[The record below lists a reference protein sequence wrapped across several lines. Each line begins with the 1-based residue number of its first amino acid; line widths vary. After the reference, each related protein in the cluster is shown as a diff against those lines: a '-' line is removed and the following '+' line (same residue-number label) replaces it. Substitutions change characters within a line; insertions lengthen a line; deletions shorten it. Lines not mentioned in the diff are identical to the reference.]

1 MNHAKNIQLA
11 FMTKVKSAIPAH
23 VSFVDE
29 LADLLKTSNDSAYRR
44 IRGETLL
51 SIDEVTAICSY
62 FKVSLE
68 TASQPDSETVTFN
81 YRILKGGSEGF
92 RNWLAILLDNVKRI
106 SASGGSVMYAADDVP
121 VWHHFFRDDFASFK
135 VFYWMKS
142 ILNAPELENKP
153 FDMDLIDPELV
164 TKAKELL
171 QEYNQLK
178 STEIWTEDTL
188 NSTLK
193 QIEYYWESG
202 FFKDKGTALLMCDCV
217 EEEVNTLR
225 RNAERCSKLPGENG
239 STVENFSFYQS
250 EIMVGNNSILAN
262 VGDTKIAYVS
272 NNTFNFMTT
281 MDRSFV
287 NENETWLK
295 NLLRKSILIS
305 GVNEKQRNKFFT
317 VLKHKIDGLRATIK

>member
-11 FMTKVKSAIPAH
+11 FMTKVKTAIPAN

-51 SIDEVTAICSY
+51 SIDEITAICSY

-68 TASQPDSETVTFN
+68 TAAQPDSETVTFN
-81 YRILKGGSEGF
+81 YRILNGRSEDF
-92 RNWLAILLDNVKRI
+92 KNWLATLLDNVKRI

-135 VFYWMKS
+135 VFYWLKS
-142 ILNAPELENKP
+142 ILNAPEFENKP
-153 FDMDLIDPELV
+153 FDKDLIDPDLV
-164 TKAKELL
+164 IKARELL
-171 QEYNQLK
+171 SEYNKLN

-202 FFKDKGTALLMCDCV
+202 FFTDRATALLMCDCV
-217 EEEVNTLR
+217 EEEVTILR
-225 RNAERCSKLPGENG
+225 RNAERCSKLEGENG
-239 STVENFSFYQS
+239 ATIENFSFYQS

-262 VGDTKIAYVS
+262 IGETKIAYVS

-287 NENETWLK
+287 NENETWLR

-317 VLKHKIDGLRATIK
+317 TLKHKIDGLRATIK